1 MRANILFCLY
11 FFMGLAVQLQAQVTV
26 TGKVIDEQQQPVPYA
41 NIVLLSLPDS
51 AFVAGSISNEE
62 GAFSLNV
69 KETKDVLRISS
80 IGYATVYRPLDN
92 RSTDLGI
99 ICLASDTQILAEVV
113 VKADMPVTRMRGD
126 ALVTNIQ
133 NSVLSKAGSASDV
146 LGKVPGVI
154 KERNSYE
161 VLGKGTPLIY
171 INGRQ
176 VRDDSEL
183 DQLNSDDIQSVEV
196 VPHPGARYDATVTA
210 VIPIQTIRRAGDGFG
225 FDLRSSYYQS
235 QNVDLIEQLNVNYR
249 HNGLDIFGI
258 FRYLKNEYIMKNDIV
273 HTLES
278 DSLWKY
284 QNLLDGTVVDK
295 SLRGEIG
302 ANYSL
307 NDKHSL
313 GFRYTLTSR
322 PNTKSDVFTSN
333 DITANNQFY
342 DHLENQEYSSTSG
355 KPTHQLNVYYNGTV
369 GDLNIDFNTDYY
381 TNTSTGKGLYHEVS
395 QEQESRDVHTQ
406 SYIRNKLLAS
416 KLVLS
421 YPLFGGNLSV
431 GGEYTDTRRNDEYR
445 NPEKYVESTISRVE
459 EDGLSGFAEYSRQF
473 PIGNLSLGVRYEHV
487 TFDYYKDGVHMDEQ
501 SRMYGNW
508 FPNLSFSR
516 KLGSVRTQLSYTA
529 KTQRPTYSQLSNN
542 VTYVDRF
549 TMQRGNP
556 LLEPCTIHDISL
568 VGTWRFL
575 QLLVSYQQWR
585 KEIIYWG
592 DPIDNGNSM
601 MMTYLNYHNRP
612 TLNVS
617 FSISPAIVF
626 WHPNLNIGVKKQS
639 DIKDLTVVLDLFTGS
654 QNIHHGIV
662 GVCALGKLNLHLL
675 GHKADGSLCHTC
687 NGVGGIL
694 HLLGA
699 VCAVNFD
706 LVGLLH
712 HRYLSLFYMYLSG
725 TPCAPG
731 GFVLRFPFTPQCG
744 PCPSTGCSSHGHHPV
759 HSKRFCH
766 PGGSARAWCP

>member
-183 DQLNSDDIQSVEV
+183 DQLNSEDIKSVEV
-196 VPHPGARYDATVTA
+196 VTNPGARYDATVTA
-210 VIPIQTIRRAGDGFG
+210 VIRIQTIRRAGDGFG

-342 DHLENQEYSSTSG
+342 DYLENQEYSSTSG

-459 EDGLSGFAEYSRQF
+459 EYGLSGFAEYSRQF

-617 FSISPAIVF
+617 FSISPAIGF
-626 WHPNLNIGVKKQS
+626 WHPNLNIGVKKQWMTIDGIEFNKPRPTIRFNNTFELPGDFLVS
-639 DIKDLTVVLDLFTGS
+639 LDGLFMGKGNYQNLYQFKNYGTVDISVRKSFLRDALSLELRGNDLFHGSRNYWQTYFGSIIWEQTNQWDTREFSITLRYKFNTTKSKYKGTGAA
-654 QNIHHGIV
+654 N
-662 GVCALGKLNLHLL
+662 
-675 GHKADGSLCHTC
+675 DE
-687 NGVGGIL
+687 
-694 HLLGA
+694 
-699 VCAVNFD
+699 
-706 LVGLLH
+706 
-712 HRYLSLFYMYLSG
+712 
-725 TPCAPG
+725 
-731 GFVLRFPFTPQCG
+731 LR
-744 PCPSTGCSSHGHHPV
+744 
-759 HSKRFCH
+759 RL
-766 PGGSARAWCP
+766 